1 MKRHWNLLL
10 YAGFLL
16 ALAAFL
22 SYFAFF
28 ARFPITRDFPWV
40 SLLLFAVA
48 LGMLGTGL
56 SRAFR
61 RPEVYRGKITGPI
74 LTTLSVAL
82 MGFFLFSNF
91 WFSRQVPA
99 SKGAPQVGQ
108 RAPDFTLPDIRRNPV
123 TLSKLWGDA
132 EAGQAADKRG
142 RWVLLVFYR
151 GYW

>member
-16 ALAAFL
+16 TLAAFF
-22 SYFAFF
+22 SYFAVF

-40 SLLLFAVA
+40 SLLLFAIA
-48 LGMLGTGL
+48 LGMLGMGL

-61 RPEVYRGKITGPI
+61 RPELYRGKITGPI

-82 MGFFLFSNF
+82 MGFFLFYNF
-91 WFSRQVPA
+91 WVSRQVPA

-108 RAPDFTLPDIRRNPV
+108 RAPDFTLPDINGNRV
-123 TLSKLWGDA
+123 TLSKLWGGA
-132 EAGQAADKRG
+132 EAGQAADKSG